1 MTLTNLKSVHNLVIY
16 EKERDYEYFGL
27 NYKENQ
33 YYFSIEDLLD
43 QPFIT
48 EEERATIIKRII
60 DSQKDDRTNIHPNTN
75 EEEDFDHSDISEYI
89 RIYSFYHD
97 ELIPKTVYYP
107 DIKQSTHETLT
118 DLYYPIYN
126 AYHMSPAG
134 CTNDPVD
141 KERRKDYCHAIL
153 IDPDIDLKKTPEGE
167 EYKQLVYT
175 VGHLDEVEQEKLDTP
190 IKFDD
195 SKYKIT
201 E

>member
-1 MTLTNLKSVHNLVIY
+1 
-16 EKERDYEYFGL
+16 
-27 NYKENQ
+27 
-33 YYFSIEDLLD
+33 
-43 QPFIT
+43 
-48 EEERATIIKRII
+48 
-60 DSQKDDRTNIHPNTN
+60 
-75 EEEDFDHSDISEYI
+75 
-89 RIYSFYHD
+89 
-97 ELIPKTVYYP
+97 
-107 DIKQSTHETLT
+107 
-118 DLYYPIYN
+118 
-126 AYHMSPAG
+126 MSPAG